1 MKKWIA
7 IILTISLLA
16 VSLSALAEGTADT
29 VTSATQAQK
38 QKQSG
43 SQSRAAC
50 EQEDSQTPGTS
61 QQDSQVSGRQGKQR
75 NQKPG
80 ESQASG
86 GGQTG
91 RNSRMTPDGGE
102 AQPEQPSVKEQKA
115 VKIGAA
121 KKSPFD
127 AFAAQGI
134 ISQETADQIKAYLK
148 AKKAAKVSEE
158 PSDETSEETAPENGV
173 KAPRQQGK
181 KGKIQVTQELLQ
193 ELLDAEIITPTEY
206 DAMLPV
212 QTEATD

>member
-7 IILTISLLA
+7 IILTIALLA
-16 VSLSALAEGTADT
+16 VSVSALAVEDAQNATDT

-38 QKQSG
+38 QKQS
-43 SQSRAAC
+43 
-50 EQEDSQTPGTS
+50 DSQTSETDP
-61 QQDSQVSGRQGKQR
+61 QDAQSKYSK
-75 NQKPG
+75 
-80 ESQASG
+80 ESQH
-86 GGQTG
+86 GQA
-91 RNSRMTPDGGE
+91 RKNAKS
-102 AQPEQPSVKEQKA
+102 AQAGTETLPRQESVQEQKA
-115 VKIGAA
+115 RKDSTA

-127 AFAAQGI
+127 AFAAQGV
-134 ISQETADQIKAYLK
+134 ISQETADQIKAYLR

-158 PSDETSEETAPENGV
+158 PSDETSEETAPENGG

-206 DAMLPV
+206 DAMLPA